1 MHKKIVKKLSDI
13 AMLRFKYVNMVE
25 LAHAHYTGAWA
36 GKETTFE
43 CLLVLICHLESNIGF
58 K

>member
-25 LAHAHYTGAWA
+25 LAYRHYTGVWA
-36 GKETTFE
+36 SKETFE
-43 CLLVLICHLESNIGF
+43 CLLVLIRHLESNMGF